1 MELTTETFTIE
12 KKHDS
17 DHVVSLAGN
26 PNVGKSSLFNKLTGL
41 RQHTGN
47 WPGKTVGIAQGVT
60 TYQNQ
65 QYILVDL
72 PGTYSLIA
80 HSQEEEVARD
90 FIQSSESEA
99 TIVVCD
105 ATSLERNLNLVLQIM
120 QITAKV
126 IVCVNLMDEAK
137 KKKIQINLPKLQER
151 LGVPVIGTSA
161 VQKNGF
167 DELMPTVAKV
177 IEGDIKTN
185 PYMLEALKQ
194 IHENPDTEILALL
207 DQASAIANDVII
219 YGDTNY
225 DERDRKLDKLLTQK
239 STGIPM
245 MILLLLLVFW
255 FTIKGA
261 DGPSNFL
268 ASNFEKIGSWL
279 MNGAIFLGVPET
291 IRSVLI
297 DGIYKVLTTVIAVM
311 LPPMAIFFPVFTL
324 LEDFG
329 YLPRIAFNLDKYFQK
344 AGACG
349 KQALTMCMGFGCNA
363 AGVVGTRII
372 DSPRERLIA
381 IITNNFVPCNGR
393 FPILIAVI
401 MMFFA
406 SNSNSIASS
415 LQAAVFLT
423 AVIVL
428 GVLSTIW
435 VSELLS
441 KTILKGLPS
450 SFTLEL
456 PPYRKPQI
464 KQVVVRSIFDRTLFV
479 LWRAVVVAAP
489 AGLVIW
495 LLANITIGD
504 TSILQHVI
512 HAIDPFARLM
522 GLDGTILM
530 AFILGLPANE
540 IVIPIMLMGYM
551 ATGTIT
557 DFSSLSEF
565 RQLLISNG
573 WTWLTAMNVLLF
585 TLYHWP
591 CSTTLF
597 TIYKETKSKK
607 WTFTSFIVPTIIGVG
622 ITMVT
627 TGVVHLLKLV

>member
-1 MELTTETFTIE
+1 
-12 KKHDS
+12 
-17 DHVVSLAGN
+17 
-26 PNVGKSSLFNKLTGL
+26 
-41 RQHTGN
+41 
-47 WPGKTVGIAQGVT
+47 
-60 TYQNQ
+60 
-65 QYILVDL
+65 
-72 PGTYSLIA
+72 
-80 HSQEEEVARD
+80 
-90 FIQSSESEA
+90 
-99 TIVVCD
+99 
-105 ATSLERNLNLVLQIM
+105 
-120 QITAKV
+120 
-126 IVCVNLMDEAK
+126 
-137 KKKIQINLPKLQER
+137 
-151 LGVPVIGTSA
+151 
-161 VQKNGF
+161 
-167 DELMPTVAKV
+167 
-177 IEGDIKTN
+177 
-185 PYMLEALKQ
+185 
-194 IHENPDTEILALL
+194 
-207 DQASAIANDVII
+207 
-219 YGDTNY
+219 
-225 DERDRKLDKLLTQK
+225 
-239 STGIPM
+239 
-245 MILLLLLVFW
+245 
-255 FTIKGA
+255 
-261 DGPSNFL
+261 
-268 ASNFEKIGSWL
+268 
-279 MNGAIFLGVPET
+279 
-291 IRSVLI
+291 
-297 DGIYKVLTTVIAVM
+297 
-311 LPPMAIFFPVFTL
+311 
-324 LEDFG
+324 
-329 YLPRIAFNLDKYFQK
+329 
-344 AGACG
+344 
-349 KQALTMCMGFGCNA
+349 
-363 AGVVGTRII
+363 
-372 DSPRERLIA
+372 
-381 IITNNFVPCNGR
+381 
-393 FPILIAVI
+393 
-401 MMFFA
+401 MFFA